1 MPVQSLTLKDNLLTV
16 GGDDPLLPQLI
27 HAINHATEIEIA
39 VSFIQPSGLDLLLPS
54 IHEAIE
60 RRENTDYPLKLRVL
74 TSDYLHITHPIA
86 LRALIELEGEHVEVK
101 VFETNNRSF
110 HLKSYIFVR
119 TDATKSFY
127 NGTAYIGSNN
137 ISKAA
142 LTCAHEWCLR
152 LDYRQPEDSAEAKQ
166 FHYIREQF
174 DKLFH
179 HASAVNITDA
189 WINHYIKNRKP
200 PKLSV
205 VGDASLLDE
214 DEYTPNQAQVEA
226 LEALNRTR
234 SAGFTRG
241 LVVMGTGMG
250 KTWLSAFDAKQMNA
264 KRVLF
269 VAHREEILTQALNT
283 FAKLWPEKSAGYY
296 NGKEKS
302 LSKDMLFASV
312 QTIGQLTHLSNFD
325 KSHFDYVIVDEFHHA
340 SARTYINVLNYF
352 EPRFLLG
359 LTATPE
365 RTDQANILSLCNDNL
380 VYERNLV
387 HGIDDNILVPF
398 HYYGIWDDSVNYQE
412 IPWRNGKFDPSELDA
427 QFATTQRATHIFKHW
442 KEKKQSR
449 TLAFCI
455 SKKHADYMA
464 GQFNNTFASLGYK
477 ALSVHSESTVLRNEA
492 LTMLDNGEIQVLF
505 SVDLFN
511 EGTDLPSIDTV
522 LMLRP
527 TDSNIIFIQQLGR
540 GLRRHEGKKHLVVL
554 DFIGNHRSFLNKQE
568 ILGIEKGSDLS
579 EYNGQPVDRPKLGKG
594 CFTNIDPEVVNFWQQ
609 LTKKLRYS
617 AQEEYEHLT
626 NHLGHRPRAV
636 EFYRKGYDLSK
647 VNKQNGSWLELVA
660 SMTDS
665 DNLIAIARSHRDFF
679 LDAIQKMSMT
689 KCFKAILL
697 EAFLELDGFN
707 HPATIKELSHK
718 SWHVLS
724 RYPKLK
730 SRDLPPEVKEA
741 TPESKEWIRYWS
753 RNPINALTGG
763 NKTKGKVWFSLSDDR
778 MLANFS
784 VEPELIQDFHDFTK
798 ELVDLQLTKYSERK

>member
-1 MPVQSLTLKDNLLTV
+1 MPVQSLMLKDNLLTI

-27 HAINHATEIEIA
+27 HAINYATEIEIA

-119 TDATKSFY
+119 TDAAKSFY

-142 LTCAHEWCLR
+142 LTYAHEWCLR

-174 DKLFH
+174 DKLFN

-189 WINHYIKNRKP
+189 WINNYIKNRKP

-226 LEALNRTR
+226 LEALNKTR

-250 KTWLSAFDAKQMNA
+250 KTWLSAFDAKQINA
-264 KRVLF
+264 QRVLF

-464 GQFNNTFASLGYK
+464 EQFNNTFASLGYK

-492 LTMLDNGEIQVLF
+492 LTMLDNGEIHVLF

-511 EGTDLPSIDTV
+511 EGTDLPLSI
-522 LMLRP
+522 
-527 TDSNIIFIQQLGR
+527 
-540 GLRRHEGKKHLVVL
+540 
-554 DFIGNHRSFLNKQE
+554 
-568 ILGIEKGSDLS
+568 LS
-579 EYNGQPVDRPKLGKG
+579 
-594 CFTNIDPEVVNFWQQ
+594 
-609 LTKKLRYS
+609 
-617 AQEEYEHLT
+617 
-626 NHLGHRPRAV
+626 
-636 EFYRKGYDLSK
+636 
-647 VNKQNGSWLELVA
+647 
-660 SMTDS
+660 
-665 DNLIAIARSHRDFF
+665 
-679 LDAIQKMSMT
+679 
-689 KCFKAILL
+689 
-697 EAFLELDGFN
+697 
-707 HPATIKELSHK
+707 
-718 SWHVLS
+718 
-724 RYPKLK
+724 
-730 SRDLPPEVKEA
+730 
-741 TPESKEWIRYWS
+741 
-753 RNPINALTGG
+753 
-763 NKTKGKVWFSLSDDR
+763 
-778 MLANFS
+778 
-784 VEPELIQDFHDFTK
+784 
-798 ELVDLQLTKYSERK
+798 